1 MKRRGNI
8 TNICKCGEEG
18 ESNKGKE
25 EFEGRKEWISNNLT
39 KKEKRIEWVI
49 KREAKRKRRG

>member
-8 TNICKCGEEG
+8 MGNICKCGEEG

-25 EFEGRKEWISNNLT
+25 EFEG
-39 KKEKRIEWVI
+39 
-49 KREAKRKRRG
+49 